1 MTSMDMT
8 WDLKIFKL
16 SENLCF
22 ETICIVLQSLPKSRL
37 FDIEKKIRNFFFQN
51 SLNLRINAI
60 FEIFKKNKRKLMCY
74 TYSNT
79 LIFEVFDDNLAV
91 TDEKWQVCFGQF
103 CLSWCLFSFHCP
115 YRHGVCDLKFSKI
128 LVWRGLPELS
138 PQKFGPACLAVLQ
151 ICTFL

>member
-60 FEIFKKNKRKLMCY
+60 FEIFKENKLKLMCY

-91 TDEKWQVCFGQF
+91 TDEKWQMCFSKF
-103 CLSWCLFSFHCP
+103 YLSWCLFLFHIP
-115 YRHGVCDLKFSKI
+115 
-128 LVWRGLPELS
+128 
-138 PQKFGPACLAVLQ
+138 
-151 ICTFL
+151 